1 LNRRRFLKY
10 AGATAAVAG
19 TSALGIDYYLSR
31 SPASNLTQS
40 YTSTAKTAE
49 NTSTLDLT
57 PPVIKDFQ
65 WQPTRVVNGKVYDA
79 TISFSVEDEQSAV
92 ADVSAELEDY
102 VPTIPSRAYSAESPR
117 TLGLTPSQTPGKVVT
132 YCAQVGNL
140 KGGKEYRAT
149 IEATDSAGNEATA
162 QLETPYVREFE
173 NIAGKDKILVGAHY
187 MPFLAEGTW
196 AADWNTS
203 NGTPLLGTYDS
214 GWELAVSKHI
224 DWATGHGIDFFT
236 LDWYG
241 TESITSPYFNW
252 SSVNVRAFTENPL
265 VDDIQFMIM
274 FDSSALLSF
283 PLDIDSSANRKV
295 LQDCF
300 TYIVDNYFE
309 HSSYLKI
316 EGRHAVYFWASIAWN
331 GNIKGILD
339 TFRGIAKSRGYD
351 VFFIGDPVQFYDPSP
366 NRIAPYDAVTQWA
379 NYSFTNPGFDRF
391 VESVTD
397 SYYQQWSSMS
407 KGLGVH
413 FVPSVLPGFHRI
425 ANPEWPVLP
434 RSAERLRNQI
444 QVAMKHIDPS
454 LPLALV
460 TTFNDWTENTQVE
473 PSVEDGFSYLQVIRD
488 ELAGS

>member
-1 LNRRRFLKY
+1 MNRRRFLKY
-10 AGATAAVAG
+10 AGATAAVVG
-19 TSALGIDYYLSR
+19 GSALGLDYVLPPR
-31 SPASNLTQS
+31 STTLNRTGIIS
-40 YTSTAKTAE
+40 TS
-49 NTSTLDLT
+49 STIVRDTT
-57 PPVIKDFQ
+57 PPVIGDFQ
-65 WQPTRVVNGKVYDA
+65 WQPSRVINGKVYDA
-79 TISFSVEDEQSAV
+79 AISFSVEDQESAI
-92 ADVSAELEDY
+92 ADVNATLRDY
-102 VPTIPSRAYSAESPR
+102 GGTIPSTAYPAESTRPLQLTTYQ
-117 TLGLTPSQTPGKVVT
+117 TLAKSSTFS
-132 YCAQVGNL
+132 AQVNDL
-140 KGGKEYRAT
+140 KGGKQYQLQVA
-149 IEATDSAGNEATA
+149 AQDSANNKANTEF
-162 QLETPYVREFE
+162 ETPYVREFE
-173 NIAGKDKILVGAHY
+173 NIAGKNKILVGAHY

-214 GWELAVSKHI
+214 GWELAVSRHI

-252 SSVNVRAFTENPL
+252 SSANVRAFTENPL

-274 FDSSALLSF
+274 FDSSALLPL

-300 TYIVDNYFE
+300 TYVVDNYFE

-339 TFRGIAKSRGYD
+339 TFREIAKSRGYD

-379 NYSFTNPGFDRF
+379 NYSSTNPGFDRS

-397 SYYQQWSSMS
+397 SYYQQWSTIS
-407 KGLGVH
+407 KRLGVH

-434 RSAERLRNQI
+434 RSTERLRNQI
-444 QVAMKHIDPS
+444 HVAMKHIDPS

-473 PSVEDGFSYLQVIRD
+473 PSVEEGFSYLQVIRD
-488 ELAGS
+488 ELAGP